1 MRNFI
6 LDGCFLLACLITES
20 ESSIMFHVSKGYG
33 PSPRLNFDG
42 EEKNYEQWE
51 LKLLAYMKL
60 RKLKDVI
67 NPDSNTIH
75 SMDAKEEAFS
85 ELIQLLDERSISLI
99 MRDARDDER
108 KALKILRN
116 HYAGAGPQRIIS
128 MWNTL
133 TSLKKQ
139 SSEQLTDY
147 IIKAET
153 AATCIKNTGEHVS
166 DSLLIAMVMKGLPPS
181 YKPFVVFITQ
191 SERQMTFLEFKSAI
205 RNFE

>member
-1 MRNFI
+1 
-6 LDGCFLLACLITES
+6 
-20 ESSIMFHVSKGYG
+20 
-33 PSPRLNFDG
+33 
-42 EEKNYEQWE
+42 
-51 LKLLAYMKL
+51 MKL

-85 ELIQLLDERSISLI
+85 ELIQFLDERSISLI
-99 MRDARDDER
+99 MRDARDDGR

-116 HYAGAGPQRIIS
+116 HYAGDGPQWIIS

-139 SSEQLTDY
+139 SSEQLTYY

-153 AATCIKNTGEHVS
+153 AATCIKDTGEHVS
-166 DSLLIAMVMKGLPPS
+166 DSL
-181 YKPFVVFITQ
+181 
-191 SERQMTFLEFKSAI
+191 
-205 RNFE
+205 